1 MKPTQI
7 PLQEGKYYHIY
18 NRGNN
23 RETLFYTEANYKYFL
38 KKYDKYLS
46 EYVDTY
52 AYCLL
57 PNHFHLLISV
67 KELKDTPQETSNKK
81 EQTLEQIISFQFR
94 KFLHVMPCPS
104 TFKKTEQEVYF
115 KKVLNAKR

>member
-52 AYCLL
+52 AYY
-57 PNHFHLLISV
+57 
-67 KELKDTPQETSNKK
+67 
-81 EQTLEQIISFQFR
+81 QI
-94 KFLHVMPCPS
+94 
-104 TFKKTEQEVYF
+104 TFTY
-115 KKVLNAKR
+115 